1 MTGPIIMPHRPPVG
15 TRSCRGASRLF
26 RDSNRPEPLS
36 GVTRTGRCSAVIGL
50 VRIHQTHRVQRGSE
64 EKAKDY
70 DVDQQFH
77 LFISFSRMARQ
88 HLACFSDAILN
99 KNRTSLCDDAH
110 LMRRAEAGNVMNIT

>member
-1 MTGPIIMPHRPPVG
+1 MPHRPPAD
-15 TRSCRGASRLF
+15 TRSCRVTDRLF

-36 GVTRTGRCSAVIGL
+36 GVTRTGLCSAAVDL
-50 VRIHQTHRVQRGSE
+50 LRIHQAHRVQRGSE

-70 DVDQQFH
+70 DIDQQFH
-77 LFISFSRMARQ
+77 LFISFSRMARE

-110 LMRRAEAGNVMNIT
+110 LMRRGEAGNVMNIT